1 MMLIKR
7 PVSWPYSSSGKS
19 QMTIL
24 AWCVVISGVKEH
36 VPLQNKRL
44 NGLNRN
50 LSAIPDHVI
59 SRELRGRSSNAGH
72 FLKMY
77 CVAKS
82 RSLHWSVVSV
92 SLRALIE
99 SMSCAQYDSFCQASS
114 SYSAGRVGS
123 DLITRS
129 MLAIE

>member
-1 MMLIKR
+1 MQAATTL
-7 PVSWPYSSSGKS
+7 
-19 QMTIL
+19 THHED
-24 AWCVVISGVKEH
+24 VVAGETLVNEH

-59 SRELRGRSSNAGH
+59 SSELRGRSSNAGH

-82 RSLHWSVVSV
+82 RSLHWSGVSV

-99 SMSCAQYDSFCQASS
+99 SISCAQYDSFCQAGSS
-114 SYSAGRVGS
+114 CSKR
-123 DLITRS
+123 L
-129 MLAIE
+129 